1 MQLAKL
7 CKYLYV
13 NGMIRQ
19 LLLLAIA
26 TLYYLPY
33 CPYSR
38 QVLAY
43 LEEAPHSLIMK
54 DLSVDIAAREE
65 LLKRGG
71 EARVPCLITNNQAIY
86 GAQAVIE
93 WLDTH

>member
-1 MQLAKL
+1 ML
-7 CKYLYV
+7 
-13 NGMIRQ
+13 RQ

-38 QVLAY
+38 QVLTH
-43 LEEAPHSLIMK
+43 LEGAPHPLIMK
-54 DLSVDIAAREE
+54 DLSVDIDAREE
-65 LLKRGG
+65 LLNKGG
-71 EARVPCLITNNQAIY
+71 EARVPCLISNSKAIY
-86 GAQAVIE
+86 GAQAIID